1 MHELQLD
8 QLTDCRGSWGVAEAW
23 SVCVYKGR

>member
-8 QLTDCRGSWGVAEAW
+8 QLTDCRGSCGVAEAW
-23 SVCVYKGR
+23 SVCI